1 MGAARL
7 PSRKTKHRESE
18 KKNDVQRSR
27 FLERT
32 QPSKSLLVAVEKTLE
47 LYRIKE
53 EHKRVVEAFLRE
65 VNDASGKQFCF
76 T

>member
-1 MGAARL
+1 
-7 PSRKTKHRESE
+7 
-18 KKNDVQRSR
+18 
-27 FLERT
+27 LERT